1 MITSIE
7 TMLLLPQRFEIQMAH
22 SSSRRD
28 VCWNSGTP
36 PPKSLFGSFRKACR
50 TFSRGRL
57 FYFGDMARRALQLMA
72 LLLLAGGSED
82 VFERCSLHREI
93 RRDIDA
99 VAAGI
104 DFLRIEGGG
113 PVAANLRLAALF
125 ADCVADDQPVCHLRS
140 RD

>member
-1 MITSIE
+1 
-7 TMLLLPQRFEIQMAH
+7 
-22 SSSRRD
+22 
-28 VCWNSGTP
+28 
-36 PPKSLFGSFRKACR
+36 
-50 TFSRGRL
+50 
-57 FYFGDMARRALQLMA
+57 MA

-104 DFLRIEGGG
+104 DFLRIEGGSA
-113 PVAANLRLAALF
+113 VAANLRLAALF